1 MFKIGFFQ
9 FAPRFGQVKENL
21 SSVLQA
27 LAHTDADLIVLPE
40 LPFTGYLFENRTE
53 LFGLAESPTQS
64 ATLDVLSELCAKK
77 DFFLVTGFAEKA
89 DSRLFNSA
97 VLLGPSGVLHVYRKL
112 HLFNTEKEYFDP
124 GDTALQVREIRGV
137 KIGMMV
143 CFDWAFPEVSRVLA
157 LQGAEVICHP
167 SNLVLT
173 FCQETMRARCIEN
186 GLYAVTCNRHGT
198 ERRPRGELTF
208 TGQSQVM
215 GPKGDMI
222 VRAASDQNEL
232 AVVEIDVKK
241 ARDKSITERN
251 DLLSDRRP
259 EFYRALVAPSCK
271 A

>member
-1 MFKIGFFQ
+1 MFKVGFFQ
-9 FAPRFGQVKENL
+9 FAPRFGGIKENL
-21 SSVLQA
+21 STVVGA
-27 LAHTDADLIVLPE
+27 LAHTEADLIVLPE

-64 ATLDVLSELCAKK
+64 ATLDVLSELCVKK

-137 KIGMMV
+137 KVGMMV

-186 GLYAVTCNRHGT
+186 GLYAVTCNRYGT
-198 ERRPRGELTF
+198 ERRPRGELAF
-208 TGQSQVM
+208 TGQSQVVD
-215 GPKGDMI
+215 PKGEVMI
-222 VRAASDQNEL
+222 RATPDKDEL

-241 ARDKSITERN
+241 ARDKSITASN
-251 DLLSDRRP
+251 DLMADRRP
-259 EFYRALVAPSCK
+259 EFYGDLVSPYFEP
-271 A
+271 

>member
-1 MFKIGFFQ
+1 MFKVGFFQ

-21 SSVLQA
+21 STVVDF
-27 LAHTDADLIVLPE
+27 LAGAEADLIVLPE
-40 LPFTGYLFENRTE
+40 LPFTGYLFENRAE
-53 LFGLAESPTQS
+53 LTGLAESPKAS
-64 ATLDVLSELCAKK
+64 ATLDALSELCAKNG
-77 DFFLVTGFAEKA
+77 FSLVTGFAEKT
-89 DSRLFNSA
+89 DGRVFNSA
-97 VLLGPSGVLHVYRKL
+97 VLLGPPGILHIYRKL

-124 GDTALQVREIRGV
+124 GDTALRVQEIRGV
-137 KIGMMV
+137 KVGMMV

-186 GLYAVTCNRHGT
+186 GLYAVTCNRCGT
-198 ERRPRGELTF
+198 ERRPRGELAF
-208 TGQSQVM
+208 SGQSQVV
-215 GPKGDMI
+215 GPRGEVML
-222 VRAASDQNEL
+222 RAASDQNEL

-259 EFYRALVAPSCK
+259 EFYRDLVAPSCK

>member
-1 MFKIGFFQ
+1 MFKVGFFQ

-21 SSVLQA
+21 SSVLHA
-27 LAHTDADLIVLPE
+27 LAHTEADLVVLPE

-53 LFGLAESPTQS
+53 LEDLAESPTAS
-64 ATLDVLSELCAKK
+64 ATLDALSELCARG

-89 DSRLFNSA
+89 EGRIFNSSA
-97 VLLGPSGVLHVYRKL
+97 LVGPTGVLHVYRKL
-112 HLFNTEKEYFDP
+112 HLFNKEKEYFDP
-124 GDTALQVREIRGV
+124 GDTSLQVQEIRGV

-157 LQGAEVICHP
+157 LQGADVICHP

-186 GLYAVTCNRHGT
+186 GLYAVTCNRYGT
-198 ERRPRGELTF
+198 ERRPRGELAF
-208 TGQSQVM
+208 TGQSQVV
-215 GPKGDMI
+215 GPKGEVMI
-222 VRAASDQNEL
+222 RAASDQNEL
-232 AVVEIDVKK
+232 AVVEIDPEK

-259 EFYRALVAPSCK
+259 EFYRALVASSCK
-271 A
+271 T